1 MSLFSHSAVSDSL
14 WLHGLQHPGFPSLSL
29 GLCSNSCPLSR
40 WCHPT
45 ISSSIVPF
53 SFHLQSFPPSGTF
66 PMSQFFASG
75 GQSIEAS
82 ASVIPVN
89 IQGWF
94 PLGWTDLISLVSRGL
109 SKVFSNSTV
118 PKHQFFGTQPTLWYN
133 CHIFTWLPQKIIAL
147 TIWTF
152 VGKVMSLLFNILSRL
167 VIAFLPRNKCLL
179 ISWLQSSSAVILKPK
194 KIVFVTVSIVS
205 HPFSR
210 KWWDQMPW
218 S

>member
-1 MSLFSHSAVSDSL
+1 MIILSSSRENFCLLLLIIRIMLMLLFSHSVVSDSL

-45 ISSSIVPF
+45 ISSSVVPF
-53 SFHLQSFPPSGTF
+53 SFHLQSFPPSGSF

-75 GQSIEAS
+75 GQSIGAS

-109 SKVFSNSTV
+109 SKVFSNTTV
-118 PKHQFFGTQPTLWYN
+118 QKHQFFGAQPPYGPTL
-133 CHIFTWLPQKIIAL
+133 
-147 TIWTF
+147 
-152 VGKVMSLLFNILSRL
+152 
-167 VIAFLPRNKCLL
+167 
-179 ISWLQSSSAVILKPK
+179 ISIHDYWKNHS
-194 KIVFVTVSIVS
+194 F
-205 HPFSR
+205 
-210 KWWDQMPW
+210 D
-218 S
+218 